1 MGTSSPGIKGEKRR
15 KGIEFLFHPLP
26 SSVRYLSRMRPSLPP
41 INNSL
46 TIGIDDTAS
55 EEVFQGFFFQLLTV
69 AEVVIQHPLFYLD
82 PILSL
87 EPYDFHGNHPPSF

>member
-1 MGTSSPGIKGEKRR
+1 
-15 KGIEFLFHPLP
+15 
-26 SSVRYLSRMRPSLPP
+26 MRPSLLPV
-41 INNSL
+41 NSGF

-55 EEVFQGFFFQLLTV
+55 EEVFDGFFSQLLTV

-87 EPYDFHGNHPPSF
+87 EPYDFHGNHPLSK